1 MRKIRDF
8 VDRETLSSIFNALVR
23 PHFDYCSIWD
33 SLGGTLH
40 SPADF
45 KNCRIELQE

>member
-1 MRKIRDF
+1 MRRIRDF
-8 VDRETLSSIFNALVR
+8 VDRETLSYIYNALVR
-23 PHFDYCSIWD
+23 PHFDYCSEVLD
-33 SLGGTLH
+33 TLGVG